1 MYALFCLIAFR
12 GLRRGEAVGQA
23 WADIDLVNGTL
34 RVSKTIIQDGWTPVE
49 SLPKTGD
56 SQAVIALGPAMVETL
71 REHRERQALERAACE
86 EKRLPWTDTG
96 KVFVQED
103 GTWLHP
109 EKVSDVFRR
118 LTREADLPPINLR
131 DLRHVAATLI
141 HAGGGDLHA
150 IKETLRHG
158 TIQLAG
164 DTYTSLLPQVDQEV
178 ARKAESVV
186 PRVRRSG
193 VSGTAAHAP
202 LTQEP

>member
-1 MYALFCLIAFR
+1 
-12 GLRRGEAVGQA
+12 
-23 WADIDLVNGTL
+23 
-34 RVSKTIIQDGWTPVE
+34 
-49 SLPKTGD
+49 
-56 SQAVIALGPAMVETL
+56 MVETL
-71 REHRERQALERAACE
+71 REHRERQALERAVCE
-86 EKRLPWTDTG
+86 EKRLPWADTG
-96 KVFVQED
+96 KVFVQDD

-150 IKETLRHG
+150 IKETLQHG

-178 ARKAESVV
+178 ARKAEAMV
-186 PRVRRSG
+186 PRARRSG
-193 VSGTAAHAP
+193 VPDTAAHAP
-202 LTQEP
+202 LT